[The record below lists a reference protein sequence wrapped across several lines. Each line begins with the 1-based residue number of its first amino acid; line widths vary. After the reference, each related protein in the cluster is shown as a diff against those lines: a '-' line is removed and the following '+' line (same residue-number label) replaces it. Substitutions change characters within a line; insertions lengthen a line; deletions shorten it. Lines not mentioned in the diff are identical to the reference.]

1 MPLPNFIIIG
11 AMKSGTTTLH
21 HKLDMHP
28 NIGMSRAKEPNFFNQ
43 YYSRGEEWYKG
54 LFTGN
59 FQLYGEASPNYTK
72 AQTFPDTAGNMHA
85 TVPDAKLIYIVRD
98 PIERI
103 YSHLH
108 HNLYR
113 DRLQPHEI
121 DHVVLNNPEY
131 IKTSSYYYQAS
142 QYLPYYSLDKMLFL
156 SFEELKKDSNATM
169 KRICEFLGVSAIDFN
184 KEDKIYNDTAK
195 KYLIKNHDLAHRTL
209 PAFLIK
215 PYHTFF
221 YLLGI
226 KRDRP
231 VLKAETVQIIRD
243 RLEEDITAFR
253 KLTGMPFSDWKAFN
267 NTKLQQQT

>member
-28 NIGMSRAKEPNFFNQ
+28 GIGMSRSKEPNFFNQ
-43 YYSRGEEWYKG
+43 YYNRGVEWYKS
-54 LFTGN
+54 LFTGD

-72 AQTFPDTAGNMHA
+72 AQSYPDTARNMYA
-85 TVPDAKLIYIVRD
+85 TIPDAKLIYIVRD

-113 DRLQPHEI
+113 DRLQPDEV

-142 QYLPYYSLDKMLFL
+142 QYLQYYSLDKILFL
-156 SFEELKKDSNATM
+156 SFEELKKDSNAILR
-169 KRICEFLGVSAIDFN
+169 RICDFLGVDAYDFSQQ
-184 KEDKIYNDTAK
+184 EKIYNDTAK
-195 KYLIKNHDLAHRTL
+195 KYVIKKYDFVHKEL
-209 PAFLIK
+209 PAFVAK

-221 YLLGI
+221 YFLGI

-231 VLKAETVQIIRD
+231 VLKEETVQAIRE
-243 RLEEDITAFR
+243 RLEDDITAFR
-253 KLTGMPFSDWKAFN
+253 KLTGMPFDDWKIYNKKIAV
-267 NTKLQQQT
+267 K